1 LRELLLNM
9 AKTDKQRLNVV
20 ASVWILH
27 SREPLRRTNARTVH
41 HWVNVKRPTITLHVG
56 QNSLVGRKQAD
67 AVLLNNT
74 RKLMTQWKKWLPERE
89 KTRLWIVSCVAV
101 WRVTR
106 AEAVV
111 VGRGHHWRCCRRRWC
126 CSWRSSA
133 CDFRSPT
140 HSRSRHSDCWT
151 SRRRRDTGWLRS
163 RRRCRWSSATT
174 WRQQSATWATVERRV
189 RRHHLSLHRT
199 EINVNGQAMGARWF
213 LPPGRGKV
221 SWCRPS
227 NR

>member
-1 LRELLLNM
+1 M
-9 AKTDKQRLNVV
+9 AKTDKHRLNI
-20 ASVWILH
+20 AYCDIAF
-27 SREPLRRTNARTVH
+27 ARTVPANERANCSSLRQCETAH
-41 HWVNVKRPTITLHVG
+41 AHSSCRAKQPRRPKGGWRRFIKQHEQVNDLTK
-56 QNSLVGRKQAD
+56 
-67 AVLLNNT
+67 
-74 RKLMTQWKKWLPERE
+74 KKWLPERE
-89 KTRLWIVSCVAV
+89 KMRLWIVSCVAV

-221 SWCRPS
+221 SWRRPS
-227 NR
+227 NRLHVPSLQ